1 MMHELRLNG
10 YSETTQDYSEN
21 GKSAHGETLIC
32 LHTYQTELCTPG
44 SDLNIFTNDS
54 KTNKQKGAG

>member
-10 YSETTQDYSEN
+10 YSETTQGYSEN
-21 GKSAHGETLIC
+21 GKSAHGETLLC

-54 KTNKQKGAG
+54 KTNKKGAG